1 MKLSKIRLR
10 DFRNYQDINLNFSSS
25 NINVLYGDNAQ
36 GKTNLVESIHYASL
50 LNSFR
55 TNNDQSL
62 INKDKMFSIME
73 YEFEKEN
80 KKVKIKIILSKTGKK
95 IYVDDV
101 EFKKFRDYIGQV
113 NVISFCSDDIRK
125 FKEAPKERRKFFDEE
140 ISKFDKKYLL
150 HLLKIKKYLKQ
161 RNEILKNETKY
172 LNEYLDVIDQKIAED
187 SLYVCE
193 IRKRFIERI
202 NENLSDVYYKL
213 TNQENEVKIKYSSL
227 LKKED
232 LSTNNIVKIYKD
244 NREKDIEKKQTNVGI
259 QKENFEC
266 LIDNQIYSEYASQGQ
281 QRLILLAVKL
291 SILKII
297 EEENQIKALLILD
310 DIFSELD
317 NEKKKQILKYIEN
330 ENQIFITTT
339 DKKEVKVNDL
349 DIKIS
354 YFNVNKGI
362 ITERMD

>member
-1 MKLSKIRLR
+1 MKLTNIRLR
-10 DFRNYQDINLNFSSS
+10 DFRNYQDINLNFSKS

-73 YEFEKEN
+73 YDFEKNN
-80 KKVKIKIILSKTGKK
+80 KKVKIKIVLSKSGKK
-95 IYVDDV
+95 IYVDNV

-172 LNEYLDVIDQKIAED
+172 LNEYLDVIDQKISED
-187 SLYVCE
+187 SLYICE
-193 IRKRFIERI
+193 IRKKFIDEI
-202 NENLSDVYYKL
+202 NKNLSNIYFKL
-213 TNQENEVKIKYSSL
+213 TNQKVELKVKYSSL

-232 LSTNNIVKIYKD
+232 LTLENIKKIYKD

-281 QRLILLAVKL
+281 QRLILLAIKL
-291 SILKII
+291 SVLKII
-297 EEENQIKALLILD
+297 EEENKIKALLILD

-317 NEKKKQILKYIEN
+317 NEKKKQILEYIKN

-339 DKKEVKVNDL
+339 NKKEIQLKNL
-349 DIKIS
+349 DIDIS
-354 YFNVNKGI
+354 YFNVNKGV

>member
-1 MKLSKIRLR
+1 MKLTKIRLR
-10 DFRNYQDINLNFSSS
+10 DFRNYQDVNLNFSKS
-25 NINVLYGDNAQ
+25 NINVLYGNNAQ
-36 GKTNLVESIHYASL
+36 GKTNLVEAIHYASL

-55 TNNDQSL
+55 TNNDLSL
-62 INKDKMFSIME
+62 ITKDKMFSIME
-73 YEFEKEN
+73 YEFEKEE
-80 KKVKIKIILSKTGKK
+80 KKVKVKIILSKTGKK
-95 IYVDDV
+95 IYVDDI
-101 EFKKFRDYIGQV
+101 EFKKFRDYIGKI

-172 LNEYLDVIDQKIAED
+172 LNEYLDVIDLKIAED
-187 SLYVCE
+187 SCYICK
-193 IRKRFIERI
+193 IRKKFVAKI
-202 NENLSDVYYKL
+202 NEQISEIYNKITGQNS
-213 TNQENEVKIKYSSL
+213 TITIKYLDL
-227 LKKED
+227 LKNEEI
-232 LSTNNIVKIYKD
+232 TTENIEKIYKE
-244 NREKDIEKKQTNVGI
+244 NRTKDIEKKQTNVGI

-281 QRLILLAVKL
+281 QRLILLSLKL
-291 SILKII
+291 TILKII
-297 EEENQIKALLILD
+297 EEENNIKTLLILD

-317 NEKKKQILKYIEN
+317 EDKKKLVLQYIDK

-339 DKKEVKVNDL
+339 NKNEIDNKNL
-349 DIKIS
+349 NMNIS

-362 ITERMD
+362 ITERND

>member
-10 DFRNYQDINLNFSSS
+10 DFRNYQDISLNFSNS

-187 SLYVCE
+187 SLYICKT
-193 IRKRFIERI
+193 RKRFVERI
-202 NENLSDVYYKL
+202 NEKLSDVYHKL

-232 LSTNNIVKIYKD
+232 LTIDNILKIYKD
-244 NREKDIEKKQTNVGI
+244 NHEKDIEKKQTNVGV

-281 QRLILLAVKL
+281 QRLILLSVKL

-317 NEKKKQILKYIEN
+317 NEKKKQILKYIEK